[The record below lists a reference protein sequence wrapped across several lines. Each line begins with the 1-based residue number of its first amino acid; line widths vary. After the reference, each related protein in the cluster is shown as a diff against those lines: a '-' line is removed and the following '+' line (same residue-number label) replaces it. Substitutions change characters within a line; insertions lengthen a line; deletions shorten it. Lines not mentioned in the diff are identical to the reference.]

1 MIRLAVVANT
11 PPPYRIPIFQR
22 LGNAP
27 GFTFQVIFCSKREPN
42 RAWDLPGFDFDHVF
56 LPENYITV
64 KKWGSHLD
72 ERYIHNNFGVISS
85 LRKFNP
91 DIVVTDGFNPTH
103 LYAFGYAAAKGLI
116 HIPMTDGT
124 DISEQALTGI
134 HRTVRRFVYSRSST
148 FVSASRGGDRLY
160 RSYGIGND
168 RLFQSCLC
176 IDNAAFAPQ
185 NVQEEKKYDFIF
197 CGRMEEQK
205 RPSFA
210 LEVARQVAQRIH
222 RKTRILFAGS
232 GMLDEQLRKEAARCS
247 DLVDAT
253 FHGFASQ
260 AQLPALYRS
269 AHIFLFPT
277 EIDVWGVVAN
287 EACAAGLPVIVSPYA
302 GAAGE
307 LVLDGQNGFICDL
320 DAKLWTDRAVLL
332 LMQPDLCRQFS
343 QRSLAL
349 VGKYTF
355 DNAANGLLDACR
367 TAVEMREA
375 NGMKIKGRL

>member
-11 PPPYRIPIFQR
+11 PPPYRVPIFQR
-22 LGNAP
+22 LGKAP

-72 ERYIHNNFGVISS
+72 ERYIHNNFGVVSS

-134 HRTVRRFVYSRSST
+134 HRMVRRFVYSRSST

-160 RSYGIGND
+160 RSYGISND

-176 IDNAAFAPQ
+176 IDNAAFSPQ
-185 NVQEEKKYDFIF
+185 AAAEEKKYDFIF
-197 CGRMEEQK
+197 CGRIEEQK
-205 RPSFA
+205 RPLFA
-210 LEVARQVAQRIH
+210 LEVARLVAQRIH

-232 GMLDEQLRKEAARCS
+232 GMLDEQLKQEAARCS
-247 DLVDAT
+247 DLVETT

-260 AQLPALYRS
+260 AELPGLYRS

-287 EACAAGLPVIVSPYA
+287 EACAAGLPVIISPHA

-349 VGKYTF
+349 VSKYTF

-367 TAVEMREA
+367 AAVEMREA
-375 NGMKIKGRL
+375 NGVKMKGRL